1 MHYLP
6 PLVSAIAMF
15 ILGGLWYSPMLFAK
29 PWTQAM
35 GIDTSDKAKVDEMR
49 KKAGPAYLQTFL
61 LAIFTSLIFQR
72 LFISESVHSVRRG
85 VEITV
90 VLCLATVVMSRY
102 TQKLFAQSSAKLF
115 FIDAGYYLASFAVM
129 GAILA
134 ARRA

>member
-72 LFISESVHSVRRG
+72 LFIAVDVRTVRRG
-85 VEITV
+85 MEIAV
-90 VLCLATVVMSRY
+90 VICLATVVVSKY
-102 TQKLFAQSSAKLF
+102 TQKLFAQ
-115 FIDAGYYLASFAVM
+115 
-129 GAILA
+129 
-134 ARRA
+134 